1 MRTLAVCVI
10 LLALSSFSASDPRV
24 EDSSRIDVVWVTGTI
39 MLLALTV
46 QRVCQRLGLP
56 MLWGWVSAGLI
67 VGVTGLGVGNPS
79 PQMQELVLC
88 FCGMWAGLL
97 VGIGFGWPT
106 FVTNGRFLGIVTMST
121 VVGAAIVTIGC
132 VLIAGQDWTTSLL
145 VGAISALWGPLVVS
159 SLWRDDVSTSAA
171 LTGTLVAIVLL
182 TWVVGWLHESG
193 QLVGDGPAFVA
204 RLWISPAL
212 GIAIAWL
219 LQKARALKRR
229 SVALVALVSI
239 TSLGAVTIQHYNL
252 LGVAV
257 GLGAGLTLSF
267 RPEVQRTLDRLFGA
281 SRPLATFLFV
291 ALALSRLDIAE
302 VLMPPTPG
310 LFEIVLLQ
318 LIVLFC
324 LRCLGPVLWQPHI
337 AGASGVNGWLL
348 LPKGILGIELVLV
361 GGGLL
366 SLLNR
371 TDARLLQQLVVVDLL
386 VYGLLTAS
394 LTGFMLQQQDKGQ
407 PTGSS
412 G

>member
-106 FVTNGRFLGIVTMST
+106 FVTNGRCLGIVTMST

-239 TSLGAVTIQHYNL
+239 TSFGAVTIQHYNL

-324 LRCLGPVLWQPHI
+324 LRGLGPVLWQPHI

>member
-10 LLALSSFSASDPRV
+10 LLALASFSASDPRV
-24 EDSSRIDVVWVTGTI
+24 DDSSRIDVVWVTGTV

-46 QRVCQRLGLP
+46 QRVCLRLGLP
-56 MLWGWVSAGLI
+56 VLGGWVSAGLI
-67 VGVTGLGVGNPS
+67 VGITGLGVGNPS
-79 PQMQELVLC
+79 PQMQELVLR
-88 FCGMWAGLL
+88 FCGLWAGLL
-97 VGIGFGWPT
+97 VGIGFGWPSS
-106 FVTNGRFLGIVTMST
+106 VTDGRFLGIVTLST
-121 VVGAAIVTIGC
+121 VVGATIVTFGC

-145 VGAISALWGPLVVS
+145 LGAISALWGPLVVS

-171 LTGTLVAIVLL
+171 LTGTLVATVLL

-193 QLVGDGPAFVA
+193 RLLGDGLAFAA
-204 RLWISPAL
+204 RLWISPAF

-219 LQKARALKRR
+219 LQAARALKRR

-239 TSLGAVTIQHYNL
+239 TSVAAVTVQHYNL

-267 RPEVQRTLDRLFGA
+267 RPEVQRTLDRLFGG

-291 ALALSRLDIAE
+291 ALALSRLDLAE

-310 LFEIVLLQ
+310 LLEIVLLQ

-324 LRCLGPVLWQPHI
+324 LRGLGPVLWQPHI
-337 AGASGVNGWLL
+337 TGVSGVNSWLL

-371 TDARLLQQLVVVDLL
+371 TDARLLQQIVVVDLL
-386 VYGLLTAS
+386 VYGLLTAT
-394 LTGFMLQQQDKGQ
+394 LTGFMLQHPDEDQ
-407 PTGSS
+407 PAESS